1 MITII
6 GKKKWRK
13 LMADQQRTRE
23 ALARYDDVT
32 RNLVRRIGR
41 LEKDLAKM
49 AKENR
54 ALKSEIKKLK
64 NKA

>member
-13 LMADQQRTRE
+13 LMDDQQRTRD
-23 ALARYDDVT
+23 ALVRYDDVT
-32 RNLVRRIGR
+32 RNLVRRMGR
-41 LEKDLAKM
+41 LEKDIAKM

-54 ALKSEIKKLK
+54 ALKSELKKLK
-64 NKA
+64 DKA

>member
-13 LMADQQRTRE
+13 LMDDHQRTRE
-23 ALARYDDVT
+23 ALARYDDVA
-32 RNLVRRIGR
+32 RNLVRRISR
-41 LEKDLAKM
+41 LEKDIAKM

-54 ALKSEIKKLK
+54 ALKSEIRKLK
-64 NKA
+64 DRV

>member
-6 GKKKWRK
+6 CKKKWRK
-13 LMADQQRTRE
+13 LMDDQQRTRE
-23 ALARYDDVT
+23 ALARYDDVA

-41 LEKDLAKM
+41 LEKDIAKM
-49 AKENR
+49 AKENQ

-64 NKA
+64 DRV

>member
-1 MITII
+1 MISII

-13 LMADQQRTRE
+13 LMDDQQRTRE

-32 RNLVRRIGR
+32 RNLVRRISR
-41 LEKDLAKM
+41 LEKDIAKM
-49 AKENR
+49 AKENQ

-64 NKA
+64 DRV

>member
-6 GKKKWRK
+6 SKKKWRK
-13 LMADQQRTRE
+13 LMDDQQRTRE
-23 ALARYDDVT
+23 ALIRYDDVM

-41 LEKDLAKM
+41 LEKDIAKM

-54 ALKSEIKKLK
+54 ALKSELKKLK

>member
-13 LMADQQRTRE
+13 LMDDQQRTRE

-41 LEKDLAKM
+41 LEKDIAKM
-49 AKENR
+49 AKENQ

-64 NKA
+64 DRV

>member
-13 LMADQQRTRE
+13 LVDDQQRTRE

-32 RNLVRRIGR
+32 RNLVRRISR
-41 LEKDLAKM
+41 LEKDIAKM

-54 ALKSEIKKLK
+54 ALKSEIRKLK
-64 NKA
+64 DRV

>member
-13 LMADQQRTRE
+13 LMDDQQRTRD

-41 LEKDLAKM
+41 LEKDIAKM

-54 ALKSEIKKLK
+54 ALKSEIRKLK
-64 NKA
+64 DRV

>member
-13 LMADQQRTRE
+13 LMDDQQRTRE
-23 ALARYDDVT
+23 ALIRYDDVA
-32 RNLVRRIGR
+32 RNLVRRISR
-41 LEKDLAKM
+41 LEKDIAKM

-64 NKA
+64 DRV

>member
-13 LMADQQRTRE
+13 LMDDQQRTRD
-23 ALARYDDVT
+23 ALARYDDVA

-41 LEKDLAKM
+41 LEKDIAKM
-49 AKENR
+49 AKENQ
-54 ALKSEIKKLK
+54 ALKSAIKKLK
-64 NKA
+64 DRV

>member
-1 MITII
+1 MIIII

-13 LMADQQRTRE
+13 LMDDQQRTRE
-23 ALARYDDVT
+23 ALIRYDDVT
-32 RNLVRRIGR
+32 RNLVRRIIR
-41 LEKDLAKM
+41 LEKDIAKM

-64 NKA
+64 DRV

>member
-13 LMADQQRTRE
+13 LMDDQQRTRE

-32 RNLVRRIGR
+32 RNLVRRISR
-41 LEKDLAKM
+41 LEKDIAKM

-64 NKA
+64 DRV